1 MLSASQKVAA
11 FKSRLS
17 RWPIRASPDCTLLT
31 HTAAVQTLHGGA
43 TEQQRSPG
51 DAAPPRKRDTKTLPP
66 WCQRKRARKASQ
78 VAVSQPV
85 SQPASQPANSQQAEE
100 GETGQEEASVAFRGK
115 RKRGREMSS
124 FEQSLLSAV
133 SPILA
138 MPPPPPPPVVVED
151 DEDLLFFKSLLPTM
165 ILMSRA
171 KRLRVRFAIH
181 KVVLDA
187 DQEEN

>member
-1 MLSASQKVAA
+1 MSFLNPFLIDRETSSNV
-11 FKSRLS
+11 
-17 RWPIRASPDCTLLT
+17 
-31 HTAAVQTLHGGA
+31 
-43 TEQQRSPG
+43 
-51 DAAPPRKRDTKTLPP
+51 PRQTLPP
-66 WCQRKRARKASQ
+66 WCQRKRARKA
-78 VAVSQPV
+78 
-85 SQPASQPANSQQAEE
+85 SQQAEE

>member
-1 MLSASQKVAA
+1 M
-11 FKSRLS
+11 
-17 RWPIRASPDCTLLT
+17 
-31 HTAAVQTLHGGA
+31 
-43 TEQQRSPG
+43 SPG
-51 DAAPPRKRDTKTLPP
+51 KPCHPGA
-66 WCQRKRARKASQ
+66 
-78 VAVSQPV
+78 
-85 SQPASQPANSQQAEE
+85 
-100 GETGQEEASVAFRGK
+100 
-115 RKRGREMSS
+115 RGREPGKP
-124 FEQSLLSAV
+124 A

>member
-1 MLSASQKVAA
+1 MSFLNPFLIDRETSSNV
-11 FKSRLS
+11 
-17 RWPIRASPDCTLLT
+17 
-31 HTAAVQTLHGGA
+31 
-43 TEQQRSPG
+43 
-51 DAAPPRKRDTKTLPP
+51 PRQTLPP
-66 WCQRKRARKASQ
+66 FAWQANPATLVPEEESQESQPGGSQPASQ
-78 VAVSQPV
+78 PASQLASP
-85 SQPASQPANSQQAEE
+85 PASQPANSQQAEE

-115 RKRGREMSS
+115 RKRGREMYS
-124 FEQSLLSAV
+124 FEQSLL
-133 SPILA
+133 L
-138 MPPPPPPPVVVED
+138 ED

>member
-1 MLSASQKVAA
+1 MVNDTTLRGIYLEIYRDFGLRGGRYLEQLTQHSD
-11 FKSRLS
+11 L
-17 RWPIRASPDCTLLT
+17 PDEVCRKKWKTLRDRYRKDKQNEKEGKRSGAGSSGGYKPWCF
-31 HTAAVQTLHGGA
+31 AAVMSFLNSFLIDRET
-43 TEQQRSPG
+43 SSNV
-51 DAAPPRKRDTKTLPP
+51 PRQTLPP
-66 WCQRKRARKASQ
+66 FAWQANPATLVPEEESQ
-78 VAVSQPV
+78 ESQPGG
-85 SQPASQPANSQQAEE
+85 SQPASH
-100 GETGQEEASVAFRGK
+100 
-115 RKRGREMSS
+115 
-124 FEQSLLSAV
+124 
-133 SPILA
+133 PILA

>member
-1 MLSASQKVAA
+1 MSFLNPFLIDRETSSNV
-11 FKSRLS
+11 
-17 RWPIRASPDCTLLT
+17 
-31 HTAAVQTLHGGA
+31 
-43 TEQQRSPG
+43 
-51 DAAPPRKRDTKTLPP
+51 PRQTLPP
-66 WCQRKRARKASQ
+66 FAWQANPATLVPEEESQ
-78 VAVSQPV
+78 ESQP
-85 SQPASQPANSQQAEE
+85 
-100 GETGQEEASVAFRGK
+100 GQEEASVAFQGK

>member
-1 MLSASQKVAA
+1 MSFLNPFLIDRETSSNV
-11 FKSRLS
+11 
-17 RWPIRASPDCTLLT
+17 
-31 HTAAVQTLHGGA
+31 
-43 TEQQRSPG
+43 
-51 DAAPPRKRDTKTLPP
+51 PRQTLPP
-66 WCQRKRARKASQ
+66 FAWQANPATLVPEEESQESQPGGSQPASQ
-78 VAVSQPV
+78 PASP
-85 SQPASQPANSQQAEE
+85 PASQPANSQQAEE
-100 GETGQEEASVAFRGK
+100 GETGQEEGSVAFRGK

-133 SPILA
+133 SSILA

-181 KVVLDA
+181 KVVSDA
-187 DQEEN
+187 DKEEN

>member
-1 MLSASQKVAA
+1 
-11 FKSRLS
+11 
-17 RWPIRASPDCTLLT
+17 
-31 HTAAVQTLHGGA
+31 
-43 TEQQRSPG
+43 
-51 DAAPPRKRDTKTLPP
+51 
-66 WCQRKRARKASQ
+66 
-78 VAVSQPV
+78 
-85 SQPASQPANSQQAEE
+85 
-100 GETGQEEASVAFRGK
+100 
-115 RKRGREMSS
+115 MSS

-171 KRLRVRFAIH
+171 KRLRFRFAIH